1 MSIKEQAREVT
12 LNETLSY
19 SIIIVIFRRY
29 NMKKKFKNL
38 SMFMFFMLIL
48 KEKSLLLKHLHTNK
62 NWQKLIVQAR
72 NIQILPPK
80 RIV

>member
-19 SIIIVIFRRY
+19 SNIIVIFRRY

>member
-19 SIIIVIFRRY
+19 SNIIVIFRRY
-29 NMKKKFKNL
+29 NMKKKIKNL

-80 RIV
+80 RIG

>member
-1 MSIKEQAREVT
+1 
-12 LNETLSY
+12 
-19 SIIIVIFRRY
+19 
-29 NMKKKFKNL
+29 MKKKFKNF
-38 SMFMFFMLIL
+38 STSMFFMLIL
-48 KEKSLLLKHLHTNK
+48 KEKSLLTKHLHTNK

>member
-1 MSIKEQAREVT
+1 
-12 LNETLSY
+12 
-19 SIIIVIFRRY
+19 
-29 NMKKKFKNL
+29 MKKNVKNF
-38 SMFMFFMLIL
+38 STFMFFMLIL
-48 KEKSLLLKHLHTNK
+48 KEKSLLPKHLHTNK